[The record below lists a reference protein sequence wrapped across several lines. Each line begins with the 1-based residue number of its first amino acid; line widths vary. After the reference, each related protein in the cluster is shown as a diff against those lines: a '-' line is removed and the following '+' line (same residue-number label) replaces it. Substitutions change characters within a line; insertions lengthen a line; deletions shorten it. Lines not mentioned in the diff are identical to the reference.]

1 MLEMVELKP
10 CPFCGA
16 DAELRWV
23 LDKEFGNS
31 IRVRCSREGEC
42 PSPTWVEALEDH
54 EDGAALLDSVTRFWN
69 TRADDWANDE
79 MVRLCVRLAQ
89 VEQELR
95 IARVERD
102 QAMNACEKITEVYGT
117 APPAPDNT
125 PSRTHYASGNGSA
138 VRRR

>member
-1 MLEMVELKP
+1 MLEMAELKP

-42 PSPTWVEALEDH
+42 PSPTWAEALEDH

-69 TRADDWANDE
+69 TRAEDWAADE
-79 MVRLCVRLAQ
+79 IVKLRVKLAIA
-89 VEQELR
+89 ETDLR
-95 IARVERD
+95 IVTAERD
-102 QAMNACEKITEVYGT
+102 RAQKACEQIAEATRA
-117 APPAPDNT
+117 APPAAMDATKGGAP
-125 PSRTHYASGNGSA
+125 
-138 VRRR
+138 

>member
-42 PSPTWVEALEDH
+42 PSPAWAEALEDH

-69 TRADDWANDE
+69 TRSEDWAADE
-79 MVRLCVRLAQ
+79 IVKLRVKLAIA
-89 VEQELR
+89 ETDLR
-95 IARVERD
+95 IVTAERD
-102 QAMNACEKITEVYGT
+102 RAQKACEQIVEATRA
-117 APPAPDNT
+117 APPAAMDTTKGGAP
-125 PSRTHYASGNGSA
+125 
-138 VRRR
+138 

>member
-42 PSPTWVEALEDH
+42 PSPKWAEALEDH
-54 EDGAALLDSVTRFWN
+54 EDAASLLDSVTRFWN
-69 TRADDWANDE
+69 TRAEDWAADE
-79 MVRLCVRLAQ
+79 IVKLRVKLAIA
-89 VEQELR
+89 ETDLR
-95 IARVERD
+95 IVTAERD
-102 QAMNACEKITEVYGT
+102 RAQKACEQIAEAARI
-117 APPAPDNT
+117 APTGHDD
-125 PSRTHYASGNGSA
+125 SGG
-138 VRRR
+138 V